1 MGILMLEMFII
12 IGVVIYLTSRDVDSF
27 ADDLNPYN
35 FNKQNDDVTPK
46 N

>member
-1 MGILMLEMFII
+1 MGILMLEIYII
-12 IGVVIYLTSRDVDSF
+12 IGVVIYLTSNAVDSF

-35 FNKQNDDVTPK
+35 FNKKNDNVTSK